1 MGSSTDDDV
10 TDIGIG
16 TFHEHARNRLSATVV
31 NVGHSG
37 EWKKN
42 DNKPTQKVVWL
53 GGIPKVEIRTKT
65 KKGRTFENAILSF
78 HTKNNYLE
86 VLMEKEEGEWLIDF
100 IKELKLTE
108 KPISYQKM
116 KQSFEEATNSDFEV
130 FIYSKAMNQIKEE
143 ALLIV

>member
-1 MGSSTDDDV
+1 MSTPNTQSDKLDHVVDV
-10 TDIGIG
+10 TQDI
-16 TFHEHARNRLSATVV
+16 
-31 NVGHSG
+31 
-37 EWKKN
+37 
-42 DNKPTQKVVWL
+42 
-53 GGIPKVEIRTKT
+53 
-65 KKGRTFENAILSF
+65 FENAILSF